1 MAETQDLIAVHKPAS
16 MPVHACGQYRKN
28 TVMALLQVERPDLG
42 KLFPVHRLDKPVSGL
57 LLIAKT
63 AAAAKAVGTQITV
76 SLHSP
81 GGMLL
86 VQPWRLIAQLKG
98 MLSFLDLQWSG
109 SASLRQLAPF
119 PCRCLQIMNVVNFCC
134 CKCKIITFIYLLKDT
149 LRFWHDTA
157 LHMFPVVCRSQVQ
170 CRKHTLPVFWGP
182 FLMTQLP

>member
-76 SLHSP
+76 SLHLP
-81 GGMLL
+81 GVIWLL
-86 VQPWRLIAQLKG
+86 QPWGMIAHLKG
-98 MLSFLDLQWSG
+98 MLLLQSVSATPRQSG
-109 SASLRQLAPF
+109 PF
-119 PCRCLQIMNVVNFCC
+119 ACRCNLCI
-134 CKCKIITFIYLLKDT
+134 
-149 LRFWHDTA
+149 
-157 LHMFPVVCRSQVQ
+157 S
-170 CRKHTLPVFWGP
+170 G
-182 FLMTQLP
+182 MTQHFTCFLCL

>member
-81 GGMLL
+81 GGILL
-86 VQPWRLIAQLKG
+86 VQPWRLIAHLKG
-98 MLSFLDLQWSG
+98 MLLLQWSV
-109 SASLRQLAPF
+109 SASPRQSAPSA
-119 PCRCLQIMNVVNFCC
+119 CRCL
-134 CKCKIITFIYLLKDT
+134 
-149 LRFWHDTA
+149 LRI
-157 LHMFPVVCRSQVQ
+157 SS
-170 CRKHTLPVFWGP
+170 
-182 FLMTQLP
+182 MTQLSTCFLWSVGARRSAQNIHCPCSGVLS